1 MSNKNMKKLI
11 LLNILVFLVL
21 AIYAGGPITK
31 KVQYFCSYTRA
42 EDVSA
47 QEFWLTKCCSEKKNN
62 LLKSLGSVAMLAY
75 VYVKNLYG
83 EEVAKGEQPYQ
94 IQLVNDSIWCISGN
108 PQKYKKKKWKGN
120 FVIAIDKKSGEL
132 LAFMHE
138 K

>member
-1 MSNKNMKKLI
+1 MNNRSMKKLI
-11 LLNILVFLVL
+11 LLNILAFLVL
-21 AIYAGGPITK
+21 AIYAGRPITK
-31 KVQYFCSYTRA
+31 KVQHFCSYTCA
-42 EDVSA
+42 EDIFA
-47 QEFWLTKCCSEKKNN
+47 KEFWLTKCCSEKKDN
-62 LLKSLGSVAMLAY
+62 LVMSPESVAMLAY

-120 FVIAIDKKSGEL
+120 FVIAIDKKSGAL